1 MMAFDEGLAHRVEE
15 LIADYDGFEAKKMFG
30 GMGYLLYGNMA
41 CGLLNENLIVRVGK
55 DAHDEAMGQPHTRPF
70 DITGRTM
77 KGWVMVTVEGYEDDA
92 DLKDWVSKGVNFSL
106 TLPPK

>member
-1 MMAFDEGLAHRVEE
+1 
-15 LIADYDGFEAKKMFG
+15 
-30 GMGYLLYGNMA
+30 
-41 CGLLNENLIVRVGK
+41 
-55 DAHDEAMGQPHTRPF
+55 
-70 DITGRTM
+70 M